1 MSNKANNNNNM
12 KVSVYYPLFAW
23 VLLTLSS
30 YRIYI
35 GTIGLLHSST
45 NNNGS
50 LDMYQAE
57 FFPPKSD
64 RVSFVQKK
72 CALMCTIYETVFI
85 NISVSYVY
93 IRLYA
98 PCYFRMIPVSCLYR
112 TLTYINMLASS
123 NIQSHIPTAFFIAN
137 TR

>member
-1 MSNKANNNNNM
+1 M
-12 KVSVYYPLFAW
+12 KISVYYPLFAW

-50 LDMYQAE
+50 SLDMYQAE
-57 FFPPKSD
+57 FFPPKSH
-64 RVSFVQKK
+64 RVSKK
-72 CALMCTIYETVFI
+72 CAYECTIFETVLV
-85 NISVSYVY
+85 SVLYVY
-93 IRLYA
+93 IKIIFTILH
-98 PCYFRMIPVSCLYR
+98 PNDTISCLYI
-112 TLTYINMLASS
+112 TLTYLYMLTYS
-123 NIQSHIPTAFFIAN
+123 NIQSLYFSIPLFLYKHIQIYPTAN

>member
-1 MSNKANNNNNM
+1 MSKNTNNM

-35 GTIGLLHSST
+35 GTIGLLHSSS
-45 NNNGS
+45 NNNES

-64 RVSFVQKK
+64 RVSKK
-72 CALMCTIYETVFI
+72 CAYDVH
-85 NISVSYVY
+85 
-93 IRLYA
+93 
-98 PCYFRMIPVSCLYR
+98 
-112 TLTYINMLASS
+112 
-123 NIQSHIPTAFFIAN
+123 HI
-137 TR
+137 